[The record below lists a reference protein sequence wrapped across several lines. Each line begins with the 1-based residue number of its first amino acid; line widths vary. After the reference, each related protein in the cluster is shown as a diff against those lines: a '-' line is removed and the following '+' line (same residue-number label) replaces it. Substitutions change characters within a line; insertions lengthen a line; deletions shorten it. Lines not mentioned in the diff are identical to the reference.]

1 MDDSIRP
8 REKVLIVDERIYS
21 TEELINCVLPLFI
34 KKYKAE
40 HAVLFGS
47 YARQEATARF
57 DIDLVVIGGPLF
69 DSTNVFCIADESYRL
84 TGKDVDIYDVS
95 EINADTS
102 FYHTIFTEGMR
113 IA

>member
-1 MDDSIRP
+1 MDDSILP

-21 TEELINCVLPLFI
+21 TKELIDCVLPLL

-40 HAVLFGS
+40 QAVLFGS
-47 YARQEATARF
+47 YARQEATAQS

-69 DSTNVFCIADESYRL
+69 DPTNVFCIADELYRL